1 MIITIIWPTSVI
13 YYDSGL
19 RRAGL
24 KHNLNCKGWNSRVQR
39 EFPEN
44 IEPTDLS
51 SNYNHYY

>member
-24 KHNLNCKGWNSRVQR
+24 THNLNCKGWNSRVQR